1 MEETL
6 KKILQEKLSLV
17 VSELKIT
24 KLFGHASY
32 RTYYRLSLSDGKTYI
47 VMQMPPGKSSVS
59 EEITN
64 YQGPKD
70 ELPFLN
76 VQRYLKEIGLPVPAV
91 YAWSPEDRLMVL
103 EDLGDRLLET
113 YLNDTTELLRISFY
127 KRAVDLLVQLQKK
140 TKGQAPQGDGGV
152 SPPNQGTGKFDCI
165 AFHRSFDET
174 LLNWEFDHF
183 LEYGIEDRFKV
194 KIPEAE
200 KNFFI
205 DTTRKISKE
214 IISSPYGF
222 THRDYQSRNLILKN
236 YELYLLDFQDA
247 LRGPEPYDLVALLR
261 DSYIELSWKAV
272 DQLIAYYL
280 EKREEEGIPA
290 GDPPTFRRLFDLV
303 TLQRKLKDTGR
314 FQFIHTVK
322 GNPNFLVSV
331 PASLRYV
338 KEAFSHL
345 PELESLRE
353 WIAKYVQELK

>member
-1 MEETL
+1 MEEAL
-6 KKILQEKLSLV
+6 KKILQEKMDLAVGEILV
-17 VSELKIT
+17 T

-32 RTYYRLSLSDGKTYI
+32 RTYYRLTLPDGKTFI

-70 ELPFLN
+70 ELPYLN
-76 VQRYLKEIGLPVPAV
+76 VQHYLREVGLPVPSV
-91 YAWSPEDRLMVL
+91 YAWAPEEKLMVL

-113 YLNDTTELLRISFY
+113 YLQDTTELLRISFY
-127 KRAVDLLVQLQKK
+127 KRAIDLLVALQKK
-140 TKGQAPQGDGGV
+140 TREHPD
-152 SPPNQGTGKFDCI
+152 DRCI
-165 AFHRSFDET
+165 SFHRSFDET

-183 LEYGIEDRFKV
+183 LEYGIEDRFQI
-194 KIPEAE
+194 KIPEDQ
-200 KNFFI
+200 KKTFH
-205 DTTRKISKE
+205 DLTRSITKE
-214 IISSPYGF
+214 IIASPFGF

-247 LRGPEPYDLVALLR
+247 LKGPEAYDLVALLR
-261 DSYIELSWKAV
+261 DSYVELSWKAV
-272 DQLIAYYL
+272 DQLITYYL
-280 EKREEEGIPA
+280 EKRENEGIPA
-290 GDPPTFRRLFDLV
+290 GDPPSFRRLFDLV

-345 PELESLRE
+345 PELEPLRE
-353 WIAKYVQELK
+353 WIGKYVSELK